1 MDSDTRASFDAITH
15 DQMDWEAENQGE
27 LVPAEMIFEVEMDH
41 NYHEIDSFLAFS
53 GLESIEVLDVDE
65 VEHHQ
70 ETNTRVVEVHL
81 AACVFSNCV
90 GDDLAVKS
98 ELENKIDV
106 VVLGKDVIEDHT
118 HKKTTIVS

>member
-1 MDSDTRASFDAITH
+1 MDSDTRAEFDAITH
-15 DQMDWEAENQGE
+15 DQIDWGTEPQGE
-27 LVPAEMIFEVEMDH
+27 LVPAEMVFEVGIDD
-41 NYHEIDSFLAFS
+41 NYHEIDPFLAFS

-81 AACVFSNCV
+81 AACIFSNCV

-106 VVLGKDVIEDHT
+106 IVLGEDVIEDYT